1 MVMLDCQR
9 VRHISFLRTY
19 TIVTPG
25 LKAHRQTPK
34 DQIPWKTYVERRPR
48 HRSMTSSRNAERA
61 MAYRREAVSAFLE
74 RHGFSDVNQP
84 RDFDH
89 FDDSGRR
96 KIQMK
101 PVFPIEVASDLG
113 NEAMVN
119 MLLDAG
125 AITNPHPPS
134 PTSRSSR
141 TSSSSKGRS
150 SFSFAFLC
158 GSRQREEAEEVAA
171 TSPQLSLRSCLSNGS
186 RTRLESSNSGIG
198 SGRKEPL
205 STRWI

>member
-1 MVMLDCQR
+1 MFLQVKTLLPKKRFEAPSDSQIR
-9 VRHISFLRTY
+9 PDPWDVVRHRASN
-19 TIVTPG
+19 
-25 LKAHRQTPK
+25 
-34 DQIPWKTYVERRPR
+34 
-48 HRSMTSSRNAERA
+48 MTSSRNADRA
-61 MAYRREAVSAFLE
+61 MAYRNEAVSSFLE

-84 RDFDH
+84 RDFDE
-89 FDDSGRR
+89 SVGP
-96 KIQMK
+96 KTIQMK

-125 AITNPHPPS
+125 AITNPQPSS

-150 SFSFAFLC
+150 SFSFVSLC

>member
-1 MVMLDCQR
+1 MSDYQR

-19 TIVTPG
+19 TIVHLG
-25 LKAHRQTPK
+25 S
-34 DQIPWKTYVERRPR
+34 RRTVRLPDPARSLGHVVR
-48 HRSMTSSRNAERA
+48 HRASNMTSSRNADRA
-61 MAYRREAVSAFLE
+61 MAYRNEAVSSFLE

-84 RDFDH
+84 RDFDE
-89 FDDSGRR
+89 SVGP
-96 KIQMK
+96 KTIQMK

-125 AITNPHPPS
+125 AITNPQPSS

-150 SFSFAFLC
+150 SFSFVSLC

-186 RTRLESSNSGIG
+186 RTRLESNSGIG